1 MSIERNLKYIPFVLL
16 LLFQNTI
23 TSQKLK
29 VGEKAPNFEAVDTN
43 GEIIKLSNYK
53 GQKVFIAFFRYAGC
67 PVCNFR
73 IHELIENYDSISSK
87 GYKIIAIYESNNDTL
102 REYIKETPIP
112 FTVIGNPNLRLYK
125 EYRVEK
131 SFWKMLG
138 SAFKKQPKEAMKKG
152 NKQFSKKYK
161 RDGHLNRIPADFLI
175 DEKGLL
181 TTVHYG
187 KNIGD
192 HLPLSEIL
200 KN

>member
-1 MSIERNLKYIPFVLL
+1 MSIERNMKYIPFVLL
-16 LLFQNTI
+16 LLFQNTV

-43 GEIIKLSNYK
+43 GEIIKLSSYK

-73 IHELIENYDSISSK
+73 IHELIENYDSIRSK

>member
-43 GEIIKLSNYK
+43 GEIIKLSSYK

-73 IHELIENYDSISSK
+73 IHELIENYDRISSK

>member
-16 LLFQNTI
+16 LLFQNTV

-29 VGEKAPNFEAVDTN
+29 VREKAPNFEAVDTN
-43 GEIIKLSNYK
+43 GEIIKLSSYK

-73 IHELIENYDSISSK
+73 IHELIENYDNISSK

-112 FTVIGNPNLRLYK
+112 FTVIGNHNLRLYK

>member
-43 GEIIKLSNYK
+43 GEIIKLSSYK

-73 IHELIENYDSISSK
+73 IHELIENYDSIRSK
-87 GYKIIAIYESNNDTL
+87 GYKIVAIYESNNDTL